1 METMTSTMVSFSSRL
16 RATLP
21 GLKLQLVSLVDG
33 YNLPMKIDNNV
44 GCPVADCPVDLGPN
58 CLSIY
63 HFRRMR
69 SYLLTFMTGPAP
81 LKGPFD
87 STGFPVG
94 CKSACNANLDGNP
107 GL

>member
-1 METMTSTMVSFSSRL
+1 METKTFTMVSFSSRR

-69 SYLLTFMTGPAP
+69 S
-81 LKGPFD
+81 
-87 STGFPVG
+87 
-94 CKSACNANLDGNP
+94 
-107 GL
+107 